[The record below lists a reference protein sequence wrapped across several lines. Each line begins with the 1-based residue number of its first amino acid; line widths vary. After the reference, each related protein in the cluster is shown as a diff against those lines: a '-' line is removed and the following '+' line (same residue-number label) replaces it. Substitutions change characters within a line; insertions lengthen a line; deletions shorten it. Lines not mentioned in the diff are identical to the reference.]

1 MMTEHEICV
10 SRQKCMKISHFET
23 GDYLSCR
30 FIVSE
35 NKLKCSETE
44 SSRDN
49 YVMYESTI
57 PDKETKLL
65 QRMYFKTAKQTQF
78 HYHNSNKTLVIY
90 CGYSIGN
97 P

>member
-57 PDKETKLL
+57 PDKETNYFNECTLKLQNKRNFIIII
-65 QRMYFKTAKQTQF
+65 QRKRW
-78 HYHNSNKTLVIY
+78 
-90 CGYSIGN
+90 
-97 P
+97 